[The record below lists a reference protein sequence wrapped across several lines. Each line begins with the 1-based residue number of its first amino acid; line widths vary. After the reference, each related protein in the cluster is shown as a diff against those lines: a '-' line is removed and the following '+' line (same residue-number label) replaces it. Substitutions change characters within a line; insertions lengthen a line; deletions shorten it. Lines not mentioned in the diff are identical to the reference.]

1 MGLEQVAPSPLSHFD
16 PAELLDVLSTG
27 VVVLD
32 GHLCVV
38 YANVGAQD
46 LLAVGLNKAR
56 GRPITE
62 LFADPMAL
70 DGILR
75 RSLERNETCAGH
87 EILLTPTGLAGKRDP
102 VVVDVTATPLEGQ
115 VTGTHL
121 LLELADARTRQRITR
136 ESEMLSRLD
145 GSRLMIRQL
154 AHEIKN
160 PLGGLRGAAQ
170 LLDRELH
177 NGALKE
183 YTTVIINEADRLR
196 ALVDSMLGP
205 SRPPQMTLVNIHEL
219 CEHVFHLL
227 RSEAPSGVVIER
239 DYDPSLPSAMLDR
252 HQIIQALLNI
262 ARNALQAIGERGRLT
277 LRTRALSNVSIG
289 SVRHRLVGSLQVED
303 NGPGVPDEL
312 RESIFFP
319 LVTGRANGTGLG
331 LAICRKL
338 VQLMGGEIG
347 LTSAPGQGSTFWFNL
362 NLSLAA
368 NSPECEDVQAED
380 RVRKAIIC

>member
-1 MGLEQVAPSPLSHFD
+1 MAIEFAPSPLSHFD

-27 VVVLD
+27 VVMLD

-46 LLAVGLNKAR
+46 LLAVGLNSAR
-56 GRPITE
+56 GRPIGE
-62 LFADPMAL
+62 LFTEPQIL
-70 DGILR
+70 DSILR

-87 EILLTPTGLAGKRDP
+87 EIVLTPIAVSGKREP

-145 GSRLMIRQL
+145 GNRLMIRQL

-177 NGALKE
+177 DGALKE

-196 ALVDSMLGP
+196 ALVDNMLGP
-205 SRPPQMTLVNIHEL
+205 SQPQKMEQVNIHEL
-219 CEHVFHLL
+219 CERVFHLL
-227 RSEAPSGVVIER
+227 RSEAASGVVIDR
-239 DYDPSLPSAMLDR
+239 DYDPSLPSGQFDR
-252 HQIIQALLNI
+252 NQIIQALLNV
-262 ARNALQAIGERGRLT
+262 ARNALQAVDPDHGHVTI
-277 LRTRALSNVSIG
+277 RTRALSNINIG
-289 SVRHRLVGSLQVED
+289 IVRHRLVANLQVED
-303 NGPGVPDEL
+303 NGHGVPPEL
-312 RESIFFP
+312 HRSVFYP
-319 LVTGRANGTGLG
+319 LVTSRPSGTGLG
-331 LAICRKL
+331 LAVAQDL
-338 VQLMGGEIG
+338 VTRHRGIVEFE
-347 LTSAPGQGSTFWFNL
+347 SKPGHTVF
-362 NLSLAA
+362 SLLL
-368 NSPECEDVQAED
+368 PIEGTE
-380 RVRKAIIC
+380 